1 MTDNLPAFEI
11 SITDDFRWNLLQ
23 RKAAEVRAL
32 KAFSIFRSRGI
43 EPILIKGLAAAQF
56 YPISKAR
63 ESIDMDLAVSAADFK
78 AADAIARSA
87 EMTGLAVDLH
97 RELRHLDTPSWDDLF
112 ENSRLLQFDGG
123 DICVLRPEDHLRV
136 LAVHWLTDGGANK
149 ERLWDIYYIIENRA
163 ADFDWDRFLNVVDAR
178 RRRWLTCAVGLA
190 HRYLG
195 LDLAG
200 TPVEDEARDI
210 PDWIIKTVEGEWA
223 SETPLK
229 PIEVSLGS
237 LGEFTTQIRKRMRP
251 NPIWSTVIMNGSFD
265 AKTRFF
271 YHIGTLFRRIMP
283 SYRRITGRQ

>member
-1 MTDNLPAFEI
+1 MTDEV
-11 SITDDFRWNLLQ
+11 RWSLLQ

-32 KAFSIFRSRGI
+32 KAFSIFRSHGV
-43 EPILIKGLAAAQF
+43 EPVLIKGLAAARF
-56 YPISKAR
+56 YPISRTR

-87 EMTGLAVDLH
+87 EMTGLAVDLY
-97 RELRHLDTPSWDDLF
+97 RELRHLDTVAWDDLF
-112 ENSRLLQFDGG
+112 ANSQLLEFEAGN
-123 DICVLRPEDHLRV
+123 IRVLRPEDHLRV

-149 ERLWDIYYIIENRA
+149 ERLWDIYYMIQNRA
-163 ADFDWDRFLNVVDAR
+163 DDFDWDRFLNVVDAR

-190 HRYLG
+190 NRYLG

-200 TPVEDEARDI
+200 TPVEGDACDI
-210 PDWIIKTVEGEWA
+210 PDWVIKTVEGEWA

-237 LGEFTTQIRKRMRP
+237 LGEFTAQIKKRMRP
-251 NPIWSTVIMNGSFD
+251 NGIWSTVIMNGSFD

-271 YHIGTLFRRIMP
+271 YHIGTACRRIMP
-283 SYRRITGRQ
+283 SYRRITGRL